1 MNAPPVVPQA
11 PNPRRMV
18 RVPLAHRTLP
28 APPAPRRHGS
38 IAQSR
43 RLLTVR
49 RLKAGMGLIEAA
61 VKAGISPRL
70 LSDLE
75 DGRQHLEYDILG
87 ALAGVYGCQPSDLL
101 QRGREAPAPLA
112 VGKRRDT
119 PRDVIEHGQAVLDAA
134 MRADWG
140 GERMAASFA
149 VMKLDGALE
158 LYSALL
164 GSVIEPGE
172 VGPHLEDEVGAF
184 IAALRRAADDV
195 AARAEELSRLLPA
208 AHDSWR
214 ERVALPS
221 GAAASGRQL
230 RRPV

>member
-1 MNAPPVVPQA
+1 
-11 PNPRRMV
+11 
-18 RVPLAHRTLP
+18 
-28 APPAPRRHGS
+28 
-38 IAQSR
+38 
-43 RLLTVR
+43 
-49 RLKAGMGLIEAA
+49 MGLIEAA

-75 DGRQHLEYDILG
+75 DGRQHLDYDTLG
-87 ALAGVYGCQPSDLL
+87 ALAGVYGCRPSDLL
-101 QRGREAPAPLA
+101 QGGREAPAPLA
-112 VGKRRDT
+112 VGERRDT
-119 PRDVIEHGQAVLDAA
+119 PREVIEDGKAMLDAA
-134 MRADWG
+134 MRADWC
-140 GERMAASFA
+140 GEGMAASFA

-172 VGPHLEDEVGAF
+172 VWPHLEDEGGAF
-184 IAALRRAADDV
+184 TAALRRAADDV
-195 AARAEELSRLLPA
+195 AARAEELARLLPA

-214 ERVALPS
+214 EGAAPPS